1 LIVVSNWNFQF
12 SYQPSTINRQLKI
25 KKMNLFDVY
34 PLYNIT
40 PVKALDCT
48 ITDENGIEYLD
59 LYSGHGVISI
69 GHTQPDYVSKL
80 KNQLD
85 NIGFYS
91 NAIQN
96 PLQVELAQ
104 KLGKLSGHEDYTLF
118 LCSSGAE
125 ANENA
130 LKLASFHTGK
140 SRVIAFDNSFH
151 GRTSAAV
158 AATDNKKI
166 VAPINAQQIVTFLP
180 LNHIDLVEAE
190 LKKEDVCCV
199 IIEGIQGV
207 GGLDEGTTEF
217 FQALEKT
224 CAQYNVILI
233 LDEVQSGYG
242 RTGKFF
248 AHQYHA
254 IKADI
259 ICLAKGMGNGFPI
272 GGIMIAPKFTASYGL
287 LGTTFGGSHL
297 ACAAGIAVLDVIED
311 QKLMEN
317 VNAVYAYFLEAI
329 KQVPEIVKVKGK
341 GLMLGVE
348 FDFDVSALRKK
359 MIIEKHI
366 FTGNANNKNLLR
378 ILPPL
383 TINKKAIDTFI
394 IALKES
400 LDEIKA

>member
-1 LIVVSNWNFQF
+1 
-12 SYQPSTINRQLKI
+12 
-25 KKMNLFDVY
+25 MNLFDVY

-40 PVKALDCT
+40 PVKAVDCT
-48 ITDENGIEYLD
+48 ITDENGVEYLD

-69 GHTQPDYVSKL
+69 GHTQPHYVAKV
-80 KNQLD
+80 KEQLD

-104 KLGKLSGHEDYTLF
+104 KLGELSGYDDYALF

-130 LKLASFHTGK
+130 LKLASFHNGK

-158 AATDNKKI
+158 AVTDNKKI
-166 VAPINAQQIVTFLP
+166 VAPINAQQVVTFLP
-180 LNHIDLVEAE
+180 LNQIDLVETE
-190 LKKEDVCCV
+190 LQKGDVCTV

-217 FQALEKT
+217 FQALEKL
-224 CAQYNVILI
+224 CKQYEAVLI

-242 RTGKFF
+242 RSGKFF
-248 AHQYHA
+248 AHQYHN

-272 GGIMIAPKFTASYGL
+272 GGILIAPHFKASYGL

-297 ACAAGIAVLDVIED
+297 ACAAGIAVLDVIKNE
-311 QKLMEN
+311 KLMDN
-317 VNAVYAYFLEAI
+317 VNAVSEYFMKAI
-329 KQVPEIVKVKGK
+329 QQVPEIIKVKGK

-359 MIIEKHI
+359 MIVEKHI
-366 FTGNANNKNLLR
+366 FTGSANNKNLLR

-383 TINKKAIDTFI
+383 TITTAAIDTFI
-394 IALKES
+394 VALKES
-400 LDEIKA
+400 LAELK